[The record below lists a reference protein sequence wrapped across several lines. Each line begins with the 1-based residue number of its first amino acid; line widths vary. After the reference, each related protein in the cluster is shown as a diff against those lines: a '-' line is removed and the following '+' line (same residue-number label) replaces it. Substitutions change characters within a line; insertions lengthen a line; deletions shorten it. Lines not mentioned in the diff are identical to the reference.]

1 MKLGRKE
8 GGGERCEGRSPAAA
22 CNVTTRDI
30 DSREIKAGWSSE
42 DGGGSMTR

>member
-1 MKLGRKE
+1 MRLGRKE

-22 CNVTTRDI
+22 CNVTTWDI